1 MAEYSMGLLFVLF
14 LVLVSEFINGWT
26 DAPNAI
32 ATVIATRVLK
42 PKWALILAPMGNIVG
57 AFIGTEVAKTI
68 GTEFV
73 KAEAISL
80 VTLGAAMIGIISWGI
95 FSWYFGLPISKSH
108 AMVAGLAGA
117 ALATAGPSVLLWKGW
132 EKVLIGLGF
141 SSILGFG
148 LGWLFAWSI
157 RHGFRR
163 AGRPKAT
170 KAFSIL
176 QIFSATGMAL
186 SHGSNDGQ
194 KFIGIFT
201 LALVL
206 GGVSPVFHVQ
216 QSTIIICSL
225 VMGIGTS
232 IGGWRIIK
240 TMGEKMV
247 HLEPYQGFAAETA
260 GTGAILLASHLGIPL
275 STTHTINTSIM
286 GVGAATR
293 LSGIRWGV
301 VREIVTTWIMTF
313 PICFGIGYLIATVA
327 KVIIH

>member
-1 MAEYSMGLLFVLF
+1 MTFDIGLLTVLF

-32 ATVIATRVLK
+32 ATVVATRVLK
-42 PKWALILAPMGNIVG
+42 PKYALILAPLGNIFG
-57 AFIGTEVAKTI
+57 AFLGTEVAKTI
-68 GTEFV
+68 GTGIV
-73 KAEAISL
+73 KPEGINL
-80 VTLGAAMIGIISWGI
+80 VTLGAAMVGIITWGM

-117 ALATAGPSVLLWKGW
+117 GLATAGPSVLLWAGW
-132 EKVLIGLGF
+132 EKVIIGLLF
-141 SSILGFG
+141 SSILGLVG
-148 LGWLFAWSI
+148 GWFVTFLI
-157 RHGFRR
+157 RHLFYKMAR
-163 AGRPKAT
+163 AKTNRL
-170 KAFSIL
+170 FSIL
-176 QIFSATGMAL
+176 QTISATGMAL

-206 GGVSPVFHVQ
+206 GGVLQTFEVQ
-216 QSTIIICSL
+216 RWVIMLCSL

-247 HLEPYQGFAAETA
+247 KMEPYQGFAAETA
-260 GTGAILLASHLGIPL
+260 ATGAILFASHLGIPL

-301 VREIVTTWIMTF
+301 VREIVVTWLMTF
-313 PICFGIGYLIATVA
+313 PICALIGFIVATIF
-327 KVIIH
+327 KFIFT